1 MFKKTL
7 LLIALIAALV
17 LAALI
22 LIVPAWPGTLP
33 TSVVPEG
40 ARWVAHLDM
49 EKFVATKLY
58 EYLEKDGRLQIKNR
72 DIGRW
77 LKIDLFKDIAGL
89 TIFGLDPGDKQ
100 TVFAVT
106 GKFDKAGLLALLA
119 LDKDHQE
126 IPYGAYTLYSTGSD
140 EFGAFIND
148 GLIVFSENREAV
160 EKVLDTAAG
169 KTKSFASS
177 KLNAA
182 FKDVSSGTFLSGVVE
197 DLSGLGK
204 EINQSKFVEKASMV
218 FFLAQEKQDNLQ
230 VRVQETFLKLYRNIR
245 NYDSALRFS
254 TWLYTSANRLAIS
267 SYRRK
272 KTAAGRFGPDV
283 ADASADLA
291 RRAAAGET
299 RSTGLWDAAR
309 TLGRNQHRVLWLR
322 YGEDLTIEEI
332 AASIGKS
339 RLAVRL
345 LLHRARTNLMKRV
358 GPAPGRAAATTK
370 TAAVRETRLG

>member
-1 MFKKTL
+1 MFKKSIL
-7 LLIALIAALV
+7 LIAALV

-22 LIVPAWPGTLP
+22 LVVPAWPGTVP
-33 TSVVPEG
+33 TSIVPEG
-40 ARWVAHLDM
+40 ARWMAHLDM

-58 EYLEKDGRLQIKNR
+58 EYLEKDGRFEIKSRDLNR
-72 DIGRW
+72 W
-77 LKIDLFKDIAGL
+77 FKIDVPKDITGL

-100 TVFAVT
+100 AVFAAT

-119 LDKDHQE
+119 LDKDYQA
-126 IPYGAYTLYSTGSD
+126 IPYGSYTLYLTGSD

-204 EINQSKFVEKASMV
+204 EISQSKFVEKASMM

-230 VRVQETFLKLYRNIR
+230 VRVQITADSPESAKNMADIAQGLLAMARLGQGEGPRAVPASLVEGLQVKLEG
-245 NYDSALRFS
+245 
-254 TWLYTSANRLAIS
+254 
-267 SYRRK
+267 
-272 KTAAGRFGPDV
+272 KT
-283 ADASADLA
+283 
-291 RRAAAGET
+291 
-299 RSTGLWDAAR
+299 
-309 TLGRNQHRVLWLR
+309 
-322 YGEDLTIEEI
+322 
-332 AASIGKS
+332 
-339 RLAVRL
+339 VRL
-345 LLHRARTNLMKRV
+345 ELDMPSREVANMASR
-358 GPAPGRAAATTK
+358 GRG
-370 TAAVRETRLG
+370 LDFFD

>member
-7 LLIALIAALV
+7 LLIAALA

-72 DIGRW
+72 DISRW
-77 LKIDLFKDIAGL
+77 LKIDLFKDITGL
-89 TIFGLDPGDKQ
+89 TIFGLEPGDKQ
-100 TVFAVT
+100 AVFAAA

-119 LDKDHQE
+119 LDKDYQE

-140 EFGAFIND
+140 EFGAFVND

-182 FKDVSSGTFLSGVVE
+182 FKDVSSGPFLSGVVE

-204 EINQSKFVEKASMV
+204 EISQSKFVEKASMM

-230 VRVQETFLKLYRNIR
+230 VRVQVTADSPESAKNMADIAQGLLAMARLGQGEGPRAVPASLIEGLRVKLEG
-245 NYDSALRFS
+245 
-254 TWLYTSANRLAIS
+254 
-267 SYRRK
+267 
-272 KTAAGRFGPDV
+272 KT
-283 ADASADLA
+283 
-291 RRAAAGET
+291 
-299 RSTGLWDAAR
+299 
-309 TLGRNQHRVLWLR
+309 
-322 YGEDLTIEEI
+322 
-332 AASIGKS
+332 
-339 RLAVRL
+339 VRL
-345 LLHRARTNLMKRV
+345 ELDMPSREVANLASR
-358 GPAPGRAAATTK
+358 GRG
-370 TAAVRETRLG
+370 LDFFD

>member
-7 LLIALIAALV
+7 LLIAALA

-72 DIGRW
+72 DISRW
-77 LKIDLFKDIAGL
+77 LKIDLFKDITGL
-89 TIFGLDPGDKQ
+89 TIFGLEPGDKQ
-100 TVFAVT
+100 AVFAAA

-119 LDKDHQE
+119 LDEDHQE

-140 EFGAFIND
+140 EFGAFLND

-204 EINQSKFVEKASMV
+204 EISQSKFVEKASMM

-230 VRVQETFLKLYRNIR
+230 VRVQVTADSPESAKNMADIAQGLLAMARLGQGEGPRAVPASLVEGLRVKLEG
-245 NYDSALRFS
+245 
-254 TWLYTSANRLAIS
+254 
-267 SYRRK
+267 
-272 KTAAGRFGPDV
+272 KT
-283 ADASADLA
+283 
-291 RRAAAGET
+291 
-299 RSTGLWDAAR
+299 
-309 TLGRNQHRVLWLR
+309 
-322 YGEDLTIEEI
+322 
-332 AASIGKS
+332 
-339 RLAVRL
+339 VRL
-345 LLHRARTNLMKRV
+345 ELDIPSREVANLASR
-358 GPAPGRAAATTK
+358 GRG
-370 TAAVRETRLG
+370 LNFFD